1 MERKGNENFLV
12 KDTREARMSFIEMI
26 APVRLKNKDEEH
38 LKKYEAMWSDFI
50 EDVTGF
56 IRKYHYGV
64 TADEFHDIFLI
75 MGLASIDRTVKKGGG
90 HVHA

>member
-1 MERKGNENFLV
+1 MERKGNEDFLV
-12 KDTREARMSFIEMI
+12 KDTRKARMSFIEMI

-38 LKKYEAMWSDFI
+38 LEMYEEMWSECI
-50 EDVTGF
+50 ENVTGF
-56 IRKYHYGV
+56 ILKYHYGV

-75 MGLASIDRTVKKGGG
+75 MGLAKIDRTVRKGGG